1 MISSSVSHS
10 SPPVPLFDNPVS
22 KIFRDVCC
30 ISTKF
35 ESILLPPMML
45 RIENGKRLKKDVKIQ
60 FRERCLETYR
70 TYRKFNTIQKTFAN
84 RLYVNSTS
92 IRNLSRQPKSN
103 REKNAERIKRVID
116 TCLDDLDR
124 INYPELSLS

>member
-1 MISSSVSHS
+1 
-10 SPPVPLFDNPVS
+10 
-22 KIFRDVCC
+22 
-30 ISTKF
+30 
-35 ESILLPPMML
+35 MML

-70 TYRKFNTIQKTFAN
+70 TYRKFNTIHKTFAN

-103 REKNAERIKRVID
+103 REKNAVRIKRVID